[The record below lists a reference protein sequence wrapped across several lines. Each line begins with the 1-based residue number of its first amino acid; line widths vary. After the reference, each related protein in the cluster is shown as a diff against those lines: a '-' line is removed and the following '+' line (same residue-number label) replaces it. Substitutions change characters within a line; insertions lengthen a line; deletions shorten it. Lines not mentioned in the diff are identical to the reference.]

1 DNAEEIIKLE
11 DYRKRYA
18 LYRTDADLQAA
29 HQRHPFIVVWDDHEL
44 TNDTWEQGAE
54 NHDVSEGDF
63 FARKLAALQAY
74 FEWMPIRPVSE
85 TDHLNIYR

>member
-1 DNAEEIIKLE
+1 MGGYATEQAAALGRSLAADNAEEIIKLE

-63 FARKLAALQAY
+63 C
-74 FEWMPIRPVSE
+74 
-85 TDHLNIYR
+85 T